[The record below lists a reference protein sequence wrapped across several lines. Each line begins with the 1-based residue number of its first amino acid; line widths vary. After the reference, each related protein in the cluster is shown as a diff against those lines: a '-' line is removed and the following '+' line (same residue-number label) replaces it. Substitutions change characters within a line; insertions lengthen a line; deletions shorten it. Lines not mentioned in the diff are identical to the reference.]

1 MEWSF
6 RLLETPLGGIGG
18 KIIAKLVRGNS
29 SSSAEGVDPDSQ
41 EYYEADSPKD
51 YGLGEYLEG
60 LFASQGAENEVNRG
74 FNSAEAAANRKFQH
88 DEAQL
93 QRDWYESMSSSAYQR
108 AVADMKAAGLNPILA
123 YSQGGAASA
132 GTGIASGSAAS
143 YNVSGGDSLS
153 DVLSS
158 VASVISALSGA
169 SAANVNN
176 FYKIFKMTKG
186 KK

>member
-1 MEWSF
+1 
-6 RLLETPLGGIGG
+6 
-18 KIIAKLVRGNS
+18 
-29 SSSAEGVDPDSQ
+29 
-41 EYYEADSPKD
+41 
-51 YGLGEYLEG
+51 
-60 LFASQGAENEVNRG
+60 
-74 FNSAEAAANRKFQH
+74 
-88 DEAQL
+88 
-93 QRDWYESMSSSAYQR
+93 MSSSAYQR